1 MLHANIIAY
10 LTPQLPGI
18 SSDPPSWLN
27 SVPPRAMRDTA
38 PWVLAHDSPPLQ
50 HVHGPIALLVSGALG
65 SNARPTDAP
74 SLRRHV
80 VEPLSRLSK
89 VSVFVCVDRHN
100 TSFAS
105 QALSWAETR
114 AVHVDRHAP
123 NQLERLRGC
132 FERTVP
138 ENFAL
143 YVRTRPDA
151 FWYGPL
157 AVTTV
162 DAISIRS
169 RILFVPHG
177 QHTVP
182 EQALSWRCSVY
193 RGPLRCSLL
202 DDQFAL
208 VPARFREAFFLGKC
222 ANPLLSGECAACQRP
237 FVMEVYQE
245 YNVTARMAACELPVR
260 IVASPVHLRSAP
272 MPSVQQQQRYDLMY
286 SVGPRWG
293 SCATHERRT
302 TTLRLVLGHRI
313 SSAHDVAARTRAPPQ
328 KSEQLLEVC
337 SRA

>member
-1 MLHANIIAY
+1 MCHFI
-10 LTPQLPGI
+10 
-18 SSDPPSWLN
+18 DPPCWLN
-27 SVPPRAMRDTA
+27 SVPPRAMRDAA
-38 PWVLAHDSPPLQ
+38 PWVLVHDSPPLQ

-169 RILFVPHG
+169 RSTPSAYAAASSLCRTGSTRCRSRHCRGAAQSI
-177 QHTVP
+177 
-182 EQALSWRCSVY
+182 EALCAARCSTTNS
-193 RGPLRCSLL
+193 RSCRR
-202 DDQFAL
+202 DFA
-208 VPARFREAFFLGKC
+208 
-222 ANPLLSGECAACQRP
+222 RP
-237 FVMEVYQE
+237 FSLAGAP
-245 YNVTARMAACELPVR
+245 THCCRA
-260 IVASPVHLRSAP
+260 SAP
-272 MPSVQQQQRYDLMY
+272 
-286 SVGPRWG
+286 
-293 SCATHERRT
+293 
-302 TTLRLVLGHRI
+302 
-313 SSAHDVAARTRAPPQ
+313 RA
-328 KSEQLLEVC
+328 SGL
-337 SRA
+337 S

>member
-1 MLHANIIAY
+1 
-10 LTPQLPGI
+10 
-18 SSDPPSWLN
+18 
-27 SVPPRAMRDTA
+27 
-38 PWVLAHDSPPLQ
+38 
-50 HVHGPIALLVSGALG
+50 
-65 SNARPTDAP
+65 
-74 SLRRHV
+74 
-80 VEPLSRLSK
+80 
-89 VSVFVCVDRHN
+89 
-100 TSFAS
+100 
-105 QALSWAETR
+105 
-114 AVHVDRHAP
+114 
-123 NQLERLRGC
+123 
-132 FERTVP
+132 
-138 ENFAL
+138 
-143 YVRTRPDA
+143 
-151 FWYGPL
+151 
-157 AVTTV
+157 VTTV

-222 ANPLLSGECAACQRP
+222 AKPLLSGECAACQRP
-237 FVMEVYQE
+237 FVMEAYQE

-260 IVASPVHLRSAP
+260 IVASPVHLRSAT
-272 MPSVQQQQRYDLMY
+272 MPSVQQQQRYDLLY

-293 SCATHERRT
+293 SCQEVARRT
-302 TTLRLVLGHRI
+302 SAGLPPSSSVIAI